1 MDMLIIVAIG
11 ALVALAVLVTVI
23 MLRRSW
29 GDFPTRSSLPTMPP
43 QPSSTGAPG
52 NPDVRFD
59 PRIHAK
65 NANGTTEFGMFN
77 TAAGAEVSSGAGG
90 LVPITNPHI
99 RRAAEQALR
108 QNDQAARYFMR
119 DGEQIYFN
127 ANAIADPHER
137 QTAYRVMQRLGTD
150 ERIDMRDIQ
159 QVLQILRRQ

>member
-1 MDMLIIVAIG
+1 MDTLIIVAIG
-11 ALVALAVLVTVI
+11 VLIVLAIIIALI
-23 MLRRSW
+23 MLRCSW
-29 GDFPTRSSLPTMPP
+29 GDFPSRSSLPPAPPP
-43 QPSSTGAPG
+43 QALSTRMSSNTIDSSPVFDEMPG
-52 NPDVRFD
+52 GP
-59 PRIHAK
+59 
-65 NANGTTEFGMFN
+65 
-77 TAAGAEVSSGAGG
+77 AGG

-127 ANAIADPHER
+127 TDAIADPQER

-159 QVLQILRRQ
+159 QVLQIMRRE

>member
-1 MDMLIIVAIG
+1 MMDMLIIVAIG

-43 QPSSTGAPG
+43 QPSSTGTPG
-52 NPDVRFD
+52 SALFD
-59 PRIHAK
+59 MPGPVLM
-65 NANGTTEFGMFN
+65 NEMSG
-77 TAAGAEVSSGAGG
+77 GAGG

-127 ANAIADPHER
+127 ANTIADPHER